1 MALTVSFLRGS
12 RWRPLTCPN
21 TPPAAREGRQAGEAT
36 ERAPP
41 GVLLKHSSAPQGNS
55 ACLVL
60 RQVGTVRSWVFH
72 GGRGAAFQARLL
84 GTTVPRGLP
93 TTGQQSTGLPWEG
106 RGAGRGHGGGGG
118 AEGPAAALC
127 KASTC
132 ETQQRAGPPGCPHL
146 PQDPPGR
153 GARTCTMV
161 NNRLAPFAGGL
172 IRARSL
178 RPRICPARFFSGR
191 APRFRGKRRHR
202 SVRALLDG
210 SEPCDRA
217 GPRGRPGSASPADAP
232 RRSPEQVLVRAA
244 APRGQGRPAT
254 SAASPAAS
262 QTPGKKH
269 FPSARFAS

>member
-1 MALTVSFLRGS
+1 MALTVSFLRGR

-118 AEGPAAALC
+118 GGRGGQLLLSAKPVRVRHSSALAPQAAPTSRRTPQGAAPAPARWSITGSLHSLVGSSARAPSGRGFAPRASFPVAHLVFGENGVNAAA
-127 KASTC
+127 A
-132 ETQQRAGPPGCPHL
+132 
-146 PQDPPGR
+146 
-153 GARTCTMV
+153 
-161 NNRLAPFAGGL
+161 
-172 IRARSL
+172 
-178 RPRICPARFFSGR
+178 
-191 APRFRGKRRHR
+191 
-202 SVRALLDG
+202 
-210 SEPCDRA
+210 
-217 GPRGRPGSASPADAP
+217 
-232 RRSPEQVLVRAA
+232 
-244 APRGQGRPAT
+244 
-254 SAASPAAS
+254 
-262 QTPGKKH
+262 
-269 FPSARFAS
+269 SARC